1 MKNRTLEEI
10 IRAEQSHRHEG
21 GQFGIN
27 ACKESIR
34 FSVEYLGENLADLLN
49 GYVERANTDAFFNKA
64 MILACWELMQEEETE
79 AETETEATEEDKTM
93 RNYIGRR
100 GTEADRINA
109 VIEAYEATRDGK
121 TADTVNRL
129 VEAMGREGAA
139 VAVAT
144 VVNAVSLHD
153 GRISDRTREWAQ
165 SIEDAPT
172 NETLHALG
180 IYGVDS
186 WIHSAHV
193 DNLGAAMR
201 RWLKDNPPTEP
212 ETVEEEPKKD
222 VPKVCEG
229 CRFFDACG
237 DPDRVEPCEG
247 FEIAPNF
254 GTGHEILKANTFG
267 HTRDL
272 MRALNAVF
280 GFDFCAPYHVIDL
293 NGKYTVNKIRKA
305 VEAVAPLYAV
315 NRYAFRVVALCS
327 VSYPTYYAGRL
338 YAVEITPDGFDVDR
352 ARGVNQSRFS
362 SSNSFDYCYKKA
374 QFDELRK
381 EESARC
387 FVVVQASEH
396 LRIYQGVSRT
406 WRRED
411 LMKPGERYD
420 LEKVNTF
427 VYQFGG
433 ASYISELEMKTRTAS
448 GELIRYELPRYSRR
462 DAIPAENVGEIIDKS
477 GYLLQER
484 RADLKRRADQARAEK
499 ERAAYQETDNREKVE
514 TPRNIIGTKRHALA
528 YELEHAETAE
538 DVATLYKKLRN
549 YGDGFARIVEDFD
562 RFEARTNAKSY
573 PSIAASEKAYSD
585 ILARLM
591 A

>member
-1 MKNRTLEEI
+1 MK
-10 IRAEQSHRHEG
+10 
-21 GQFGIN
+21 
-27 ACKESIR
+27 
-34 FSVEYLGENLADLLN
+34 
-49 GYVERANTDAFFNKA
+49 
-64 MILACWELMQEEETE
+64 
-79 AETETEATEEDKTM
+79 
-93 RNYIGRR
+93 NYIGRR

-129 VEAMGREGAA
+129 VEAMGRTGAA

-165 SIEDAPT
+165 SVDPAPS
-172 NETLHALG
+172 NEQLRALG

-201 RWLKDNPPTEP
+201 RWLRDNPPTEP

-222 VPKVCEG
+222 APKVCEG

-237 DPDRVEPCEG
+237 DADRVEPCEG
-247 FEIAPNF
+247 FETAPNF

-267 HTRDL
+267 HTRNL

-280 GFDFCAPYHVIDL
+280 GFDFCAPYHVAEI
-293 NGKYTVNKIRKA
+293 NGKYTMNKIRKA

-352 ARGVNQSRFS
+352 ARGVNQSRFL

-387 FVVVQASEH
+387 FMVVQASEH
-396 LRIYQGVSRT
+396 LRIYQGASRT

-411 LMKPGERYD
+411 LVKPGERYD
-420 LEKVNTF
+420 LEKVNYF
-427 VYQFGG
+427 CYEVGG
-433 ASYISELEMKTRTAS
+433 ASYIGGLEMRTRTAS

-499 ERAAYQETDNREKVE
+499 QRAAYQETDNREKVE
-514 TPRNIIGTKRHALA
+514 TLRNIIGAKRHALA

-573 PSIAASEKAYSD
+573 PSIEASEKAYSD